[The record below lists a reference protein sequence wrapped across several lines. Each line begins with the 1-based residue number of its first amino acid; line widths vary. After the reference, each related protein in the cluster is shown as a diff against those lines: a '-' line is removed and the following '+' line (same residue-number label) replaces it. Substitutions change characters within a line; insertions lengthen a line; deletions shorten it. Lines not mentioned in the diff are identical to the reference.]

1 MNRTLLSL
9 NCQDRDRRRCESAW
23 ITNVDQ
29 EPEANRSFMGTKQKQ
44 SSTEV
49 PDASL
54 PPHLHLHL
62 ASCSSFPPPPPSPG
76 EPFEGLFHPLTV
88 VIEQDS
94 DVGWKISP
102 CLYQRQS
109 MHSIQQHKQRTHWYD
124 DVLPQLIWPYMA
136 WYWQCQGGYSSTG
149 NTCKESGSPECDCA
163 GAHLGI
169 QVLCV
174 YMTHLETVSI

>member
-9 NCQDRDRRRCESAW
+9 NHRDCDRCRHESAW

-29 EPEANRSFMGTKQKQ
+29 EPEANQGFMGMKRKR
-44 SSTEV
+44 SSAEV

-54 PPHLHLHL
+54 PPRSRLHL

-76 EPFEGLFHPLTV
+76 EPFEGSFHPLDI

-94 DVGWKISP
+94 DVGQKISP
-102 CLYQRQS
+102 RLYQRQS
-109 MHSIQQHKQRTHWYD
+109 MHSIRQHKQRTCWYD

-136 WYWQCQGGYSSTG
+136 WYWQHLDGYSSTC
-149 NTCKESGSPECDCA
+149 NLCK
-163 GAHLGI
+163 
-169 QVLCV
+169 Q
-174 YMTHLETVSI
+174 

>member
-9 NCQDRDRRRCESAW
+9 NCRDCDQRRCESAW

-29 EPEANRSFMGTKQKQ
+29 EPEANQGFMGMKRKQ
-44 SSTEV
+44 SLAEV

-62 ASCSSFPPPPPSPG
+62 TSHSSFAPPPPSPG
-76 EPFEGLFHPLTV
+76 EPFEGLFHPLNI

-94 DVGWKISP
+94 DVGQKISP

-109 MHSIQQHKQRTHWYD
+109 MHSIQQHKQ
-124 DVLPQLIWPYMA
+124 
-136 WYWQCQGGYSSTG
+136 
-149 NTCKESGSPECDCA
+149 
-163 GAHLGI
+163 
-169 QVLCV
+169 
-174 YMTHLETVSI
+174 

>member
-9 NCQDRDRRRCESAW
+9 NRRDHDRRRCESAW

-29 EPEANRSFMGTKQKQ
+29 EPEANQGFMGTKQKQ
-44 SSTEV
+44 SSAEV

-54 PPHLHLHL
+54 PPCLCLCL

-76 EPFEGLFHPLTV
+76 EPFEGLFHPLDI

-109 MHSIQQHKQRTHWYD
+109 MHSIQ
-124 DVLPQLIWPYMA
+124 
-136 WYWQCQGGYSSTG
+136 
-149 NTCKESGSPECDCA
+149 
-163 GAHLGI
+163 
-169 QVLCV
+169 
-174 YMTHLETVSI
+174 